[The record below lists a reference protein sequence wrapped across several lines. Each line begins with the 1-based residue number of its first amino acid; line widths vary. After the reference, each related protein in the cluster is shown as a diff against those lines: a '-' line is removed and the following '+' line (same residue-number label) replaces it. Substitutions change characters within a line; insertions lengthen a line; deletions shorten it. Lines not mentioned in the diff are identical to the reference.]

1 MFYLK
6 GVAPKV
12 VQTLDIWKGVVP
24 FIILQLI
31 GLGIVGAYP
40 SLVNYL
46 PNRVYL
52 TSNVAP
58 PPMNPKL
65 QYCLQEYK
73 FANYSNNA
81 DVINKSITD
90 FDDIILAN
98 LPADKLSYFQRHVD
112 NSKYSFELVNEVKST
127 ETLYNDYAVDYR
139 EYRKTVDNAY
149 EDLLLIKSFINDG
162 EKFEELEQEMK
173 LLKNKI
179 DNRGYIDAI
188 EFIDNIFEK
197 VGEIS
202 GSDEFADK
210 LDYLITLMDEDEVD
224 FEKLQSST
232 VDTIALFEQE
242 VSWRKNFKKKY
253 MDRINAHDKVISE
266 TIGLRL
272 QSKLTKEQA
281 IYVSKCNSIHRDI
294 SLNF

>member
-1 MFYLK
+1 MCIR
-6 GVAPKV
+6 
-12 VQTLDIWKGVVP
+12 D
-24 FIILQLI
+24 
-31 GLGIVGAYP
+31 
-40 SLVNYL
+40 
-46 PNRVYL
+46 R
-52 TSNVAP
+52 
-58 PPMNPKL
+58 
-65 QYCLQEYK
+65 
-73 FANYSNNA
+73 
-81 DVINKSITD
+81 
-90 FDDIILAN
+90 
-98 LPADKLSYFQRHVD
+98 
-112 NSKYSFELVNEVKST
+112 
-127 ETLYNDYAVDYR
+127 
-139 EYRKTVDNAY
+139 
-149 EDLLLIKSFINDG
+149 IKSFINDG

>member
-1 MFYLK
+1 M
-6 GVAPKV
+6 
-12 VQTLDIWKGVVP
+12 
-24 FIILQLI
+24 
-31 GLGIVGAYP
+31 
-40 SLVNYL
+40 
-46 PNRVYL
+46 
-52 TSNVAP
+52 
-58 PPMNPKL
+58 
-65 QYCLQEYK
+65 
-73 FANYSNNA
+73 
-81 DVINKSITD
+81 
-90 FDDIILAN
+90 
-98 LPADKLSYFQRHVD
+98 
-112 NSKYSFELVNEVKST
+112 
-127 ETLYNDYAVDYR
+127 
-139 EYRKTVDNAY
+139 
-149 EDLLLIKSFINDG
+149 LIKSFINDG

-224 FEKLQSST
+224 FEKLQTST

>member
-1 MFYLK
+1 
-6 GVAPKV
+6 
-12 VQTLDIWKGVVP
+12 
-24 FIILQLI
+24 
-31 GLGIVGAYP
+31 
-40 SLVNYL
+40 
-46 PNRVYL
+46 
-52 TSNVAP
+52 
-58 PPMNPKL
+58 
-65 QYCLQEYK
+65 
-73 FANYSNNA
+73 
-81 DVINKSITD
+81 
-90 FDDIILAN
+90 
-98 LPADKLSYFQRHVD
+98 
-112 NSKYSFELVNEVKST
+112 
-127 ETLYNDYAVDYR
+127 
-139 EYRKTVDNAY
+139 
-149 EDLLLIKSFINDG
+149 LLIKSFINDG

-224 FEKLQSST
+224 FEKLQTST
-232 VDTIALFEQE
+232 VNTIALFEQE

>member
-1 MFYLK
+1 MKLEIDEISSQI
-6 GVAPKV
+6 PEE
-12 VQTLDIWKGVVP
+12 WKSKNDE
-24 FIILQLI
+24 F
-31 GLGIVGAYP
+31 
-40 SLVNYL
+40 N
-46 PNRVYL
+46 
-52 TSNVAP
+52 
-58 PPMNPKL
+58 K
-65 QYCLQEYK
+65 
-73 FANYSNNA
+73 
-81 DVINKSITD
+81 INKAKN
-90 FDDIILAN
+90 LATR
-98 LPADKLSYFQRHVD
+98 K
-112 NSKYSFELVNEVKST
+112 
-127 ETLYNDYAVDYR
+127 
-139 EYRKTVDNAY
+139 YRKTVDNAY

-210 LDYLITLMDEDEVD
+210 LDYLITLMDEDEVG

-253 MDRINAHDKVISE
+253 MDRINAHDKVIS
-266 TIGLRL
+266 
-272 QSKLTKEQA
+272 
-281 IYVSKCNSIHRDI
+281 
-294 SLNF
+294 

>member
-1 MFYLK
+1 M
-6 GVAPKV
+6 
-12 VQTLDIWKGVVP
+12 
-24 FIILQLI
+24 
-31 GLGIVGAYP
+31 
-40 SLVNYL
+40 
-46 PNRVYL
+46 
-52 TSNVAP
+52 
-58 PPMNPKL
+58 
-65 QYCLQEYK
+65 
-73 FANYSNNA
+73 
-81 DVINKSITD
+81 
-90 FDDIILAN
+90 
-98 LPADKLSYFQRHVD
+98 
-112 NSKYSFELVNEVKST
+112 
-127 ETLYNDYAVDYR
+127 
-139 EYRKTVDNAY
+139 
-149 EDLLLIKSFINDG
+149 LIKSFINDG

>member
-1 MFYLK
+1 M
-6 GVAPKV
+6 
-12 VQTLDIWKGVVP
+12 
-24 FIILQLI
+24 
-31 GLGIVGAYP
+31 
-40 SLVNYL
+40 
-46 PNRVYL
+46 
-52 TSNVAP
+52 
-58 PPMNPKL
+58 
-65 QYCLQEYK
+65 
-73 FANYSNNA
+73 
-81 DVINKSITD
+81 
-90 FDDIILAN
+90 
-98 LPADKLSYFQRHVD
+98 
-112 NSKYSFELVNEVKST
+112 
-127 ETLYNDYAVDYR
+127 
-139 EYRKTVDNAY
+139 
-149 EDLLLIKSFINDG
+149 LIKSFINDA

>member
-1 MFYLK
+1 M
-6 GVAPKV
+6 
-12 VQTLDIWKGVVP
+12 
-24 FIILQLI
+24 
-31 GLGIVGAYP
+31 
-40 SLVNYL
+40 
-46 PNRVYL
+46 
-52 TSNVAP
+52 
-58 PPMNPKL
+58 
-65 QYCLQEYK
+65 
-73 FANYSNNA
+73 
-81 DVINKSITD
+81 
-90 FDDIILAN
+90 
-98 LPADKLSYFQRHVD
+98 
-112 NSKYSFELVNEVKST
+112 
-127 ETLYNDYAVDYR
+127 
-139 EYRKTVDNAY
+139 
-149 EDLLLIKSFINDG
+149 IKSFITDG

-232 VDTIALFEQE
+232 IDTIALFEQE

-253 MDRINAHDKVISE
+253 MDRINNHDKVISE

>member
-1 MFYLK
+1 MCIRDRYK
-6 GVAPKV
+6 AEIRN
-12 VQTLDIWKGVVP
+12 LDDEDVSDKNKLEQKIENVKLEIDEISSQIPEEWKSKNDE
-24 FIILQLI
+24 F
-31 GLGIVGAYP
+31 
-40 SLVNYL
+40 N
-46 PNRVYL
+46 
-52 TSNVAP
+52 
-58 PPMNPKL
+58 K
-65 QYCLQEYK
+65 
-73 FANYSNNA
+73 
-81 DVINKSITD
+81 INKAKN
-90 FDDIILAN
+90 LATR
-98 LPADKLSYFQRHVD
+98 K
-112 NSKYSFELVNEVKST
+112 
-127 ETLYNDYAVDYR
+127 
-139 EYRKTVDNAY
+139 YRKTVDNAY

>member
-1 MFYLK
+1 M
-6 GVAPKV
+6 
-12 VQTLDIWKGVVP
+12 
-24 FIILQLI
+24 
-31 GLGIVGAYP
+31 
-40 SLVNYL
+40 
-46 PNRVYL
+46 
-52 TSNVAP
+52 
-58 PPMNPKL
+58 
-65 QYCLQEYK
+65 
-73 FANYSNNA
+73 
-81 DVINKSITD
+81 
-90 FDDIILAN
+90 
-98 LPADKLSYFQRHVD
+98 
-112 NSKYSFELVNEVKST
+112 
-127 ETLYNDYAVDYR
+127 
-139 EYRKTVDNAY
+139 
-149 EDLLLIKSFINDG
+149 LIKSFINDG

-232 VDTIALFEQE
+232 ADTIALFEQE

>member
-1 MFYLK
+1 
-6 GVAPKV
+6 
-12 VQTLDIWKGVVP
+12 
-24 FIILQLI
+24 
-31 GLGIVGAYP
+31 
-40 SLVNYL
+40 
-46 PNRVYL
+46 
-52 TSNVAP
+52 
-58 PPMNPKL
+58 
-65 QYCLQEYK
+65 
-73 FANYSNNA
+73 
-81 DVINKSITD
+81 
-90 FDDIILAN
+90 
-98 LPADKLSYFQRHVD
+98 
-112 NSKYSFELVNEVKST
+112 
-127 ETLYNDYAVDYR
+127 
-139 EYRKTVDNAY
+139 
-149 EDLLLIKSFINDG
+149 
-162 EKFEELEQEMK
+162 MK

-224 FEKLQSST
+224 FEKLQTST

>member
-1 MFYLK
+1 M
-6 GVAPKV
+6 
-12 VQTLDIWKGVVP
+12 
-24 FIILQLI
+24 
-31 GLGIVGAYP
+31 
-40 SLVNYL
+40 
-46 PNRVYL
+46 
-52 TSNVAP
+52 
-58 PPMNPKL
+58 
-65 QYCLQEYK
+65 
-73 FANYSNNA
+73 
-81 DVINKSITD
+81 
-90 FDDIILAN
+90 
-98 LPADKLSYFQRHVD
+98 
-112 NSKYSFELVNEVKST
+112 
-127 ETLYNDYAVDYR
+127 
-139 EYRKTVDNAY
+139 
-149 EDLLLIKSFINDG
+149 LIKCFINDG
-162 EKFEELEQEMK
+162 EIFEELEQEMK

-224 FEKLQSST
+224 FEKLQTSM
-232 VDTIALFEQE
+232 VDTFALFEQE

>member
-1 MFYLK
+1 
-6 GVAPKV
+6 
-12 VQTLDIWKGVVP
+12 
-24 FIILQLI
+24 
-31 GLGIVGAYP
+31 
-40 SLVNYL
+40 
-46 PNRVYL
+46 
-52 TSNVAP
+52 
-58 PPMNPKL
+58 
-65 QYCLQEYK
+65 
-73 FANYSNNA
+73 
-81 DVINKSITD
+81 
-90 FDDIILAN
+90 
-98 LPADKLSYFQRHVD
+98 
-112 NSKYSFELVNEVKST
+112 
-127 ETLYNDYAVDYR
+127 
-139 EYRKTVDNAY
+139 
-149 EDLLLIKSFINDG
+149 
-162 EKFEELEQEMK
+162 MK

-253 MDRINAHDKVISE
+253 MDRINAHDKAISA

-272 QSKLTKEQA
+272 QSKLTKETA

>member
-1 MFYLK
+1 M
-6 GVAPKV
+6 
-12 VQTLDIWKGVVP
+12 
-24 FIILQLI
+24 
-31 GLGIVGAYP
+31 
-40 SLVNYL
+40 
-46 PNRVYL
+46 
-52 TSNVAP
+52 
-58 PPMNPKL
+58 
-65 QYCLQEYK
+65 
-73 FANYSNNA
+73 
-81 DVINKSITD
+81 
-90 FDDIILAN
+90 
-98 LPADKLSYFQRHVD
+98 
-112 NSKYSFELVNEVKST
+112 
-127 ETLYNDYAVDYR
+127 
-139 EYRKTVDNAY
+139 
-149 EDLLLIKSFINDG
+149 LIKSFINDG

-224 FEKLQSST
+224 FEKLQTSM
-232 VDTIALFEQE
+232 VDTFALFEQE

>member
-1 MFYLK
+1 M
-6 GVAPKV
+6 
-12 VQTLDIWKGVVP
+12 
-24 FIILQLI
+24 
-31 GLGIVGAYP
+31 
-40 SLVNYL
+40 
-46 PNRVYL
+46 
-52 TSNVAP
+52 
-58 PPMNPKL
+58 
-65 QYCLQEYK
+65 
-73 FANYSNNA
+73 
-81 DVINKSITD
+81 
-90 FDDIILAN
+90 
-98 LPADKLSYFQRHVD
+98 
-112 NSKYSFELVNEVKST
+112 
-127 ETLYNDYAVDYR
+127 
-139 EYRKTVDNAY
+139 
-149 EDLLLIKSFINDG
+149 IKSFINDG

-224 FEKLQSST
+224 FGKLQNST

-253 MDRINAHDKVISE
+253 MDRINSHDKVISE

>member
-1 MFYLK
+1 M
-6 GVAPKV
+6 
-12 VQTLDIWKGVVP
+12 
-24 FIILQLI
+24 
-31 GLGIVGAYP
+31 
-40 SLVNYL
+40 NYL
-46 PNRVYL
+46 V
-52 TSNVAP
+52 TGSAG
-58 PPMNPKL
+58 
-65 QYCLQEYK
+65 
-73 FANYSNNA
+73 F
-81 DVINKSITD
+81 IG
-90 FDDIILAN
+90 FH
-98 LPADKLSYFQRHVD
+98 LS
-112 NSKYSFELVNEVKST
+112 
-127 ETLYNDYAVDYR
+127 
-139 EYRKTVDNAY
+139 
-149 EDLLLIKSFINDG
+149 
-162 EKFEELEQEMK
+162 MK

-224 FEKLQSST
+224 FEKLQTST

>member
-1 MFYLK
+1 M
-6 GVAPKV
+6 
-12 VQTLDIWKGVVP
+12 
-24 FIILQLI
+24 
-31 GLGIVGAYP
+31 
-40 SLVNYL
+40 
-46 PNRVYL
+46 
-52 TSNVAP
+52 
-58 PPMNPKL
+58 
-65 QYCLQEYK
+65 
-73 FANYSNNA
+73 
-81 DVINKSITD
+81 
-90 FDDIILAN
+90 
-98 LPADKLSYFQRHVD
+98 
-112 NSKYSFELVNEVKST
+112 
-127 ETLYNDYAVDYR
+127 
-139 EYRKTVDNAY
+139 
-149 EDLLLIKSFINDG
+149 LIKSFINDG

-197 VGEIS
+197 VGETS

-224 FEKLQSST
+224 FEKLQTST

>member
-1 MFYLK
+1 M
-6 GVAPKV
+6 
-12 VQTLDIWKGVVP
+12 Q
-24 FIILQLI
+24 
-31 GLGIVGAYP
+31 
-40 SLVNYL
+40 
-46 PNRVYL
+46 
-52 TSNVAP
+52 
-58 PPMNPKL
+58 
-65 QYCLQEYK
+65 
-73 FANYSNNA
+73 
-81 DVINKSITD
+81 
-90 FDDIILAN
+90 
-98 LPADKLSYFQRHVD
+98 
-112 NSKYSFELVNEVKST
+112 
-127 ETLYNDYAVDYR
+127 
-139 EYRKTVDNAY
+139 
-149 EDLLLIKSFINDG
+149 
-162 EKFEELEQEMK
+162 ELEQEMK

>member
-1 MFYLK
+1 M
-6 GVAPKV
+6 
-12 VQTLDIWKGVVP
+12 
-24 FIILQLI
+24 
-31 GLGIVGAYP
+31 
-40 SLVNYL
+40 
-46 PNRVYL
+46 
-52 TSNVAP
+52 
-58 PPMNPKL
+58 
-65 QYCLQEYK
+65 
-73 FANYSNNA
+73 
-81 DVINKSITD
+81 
-90 FDDIILAN
+90 
-98 LPADKLSYFQRHVD
+98 
-112 NSKYSFELVNEVKST
+112 
-127 ETLYNDYAVDYR
+127 
-139 EYRKTVDNAY
+139 
-149 EDLLLIKSFINDG
+149 LIKSFINDG

-242 VSWRKNFKKKY
+242 ISWRKNFKKKY

>member
-1 MFYLK
+1 M
-6 GVAPKV
+6 
-12 VQTLDIWKGVVP
+12 
-24 FIILQLI
+24 
-31 GLGIVGAYP
+31 
-40 SLVNYL
+40 
-46 PNRVYL
+46 
-52 TSNVAP
+52 
-58 PPMNPKL
+58 
-65 QYCLQEYK
+65 
-73 FANYSNNA
+73 
-81 DVINKSITD
+81 
-90 FDDIILAN
+90 
-98 LPADKLSYFQRHVD
+98 
-112 NSKYSFELVNEVKST
+112 
-127 ETLYNDYAVDYR
+127 
-139 EYRKTVDNAY
+139 
-149 EDLLLIKSFINDG
+149 LIKSFINDA

-224 FEKLQSST
+224 FEKLQNST